1 MSLRFSYYPG
11 CRLSGKGAE
20 YGASVEAV
28 FARLGYALAEL
39 PGWSCCG
46 EASGHAV
53 APRAAHALS
62 AHNLAI
68 AAAVGKPLVA
78 PCAICYGNLR
88 AAAHAAATGDSEF
101 PDDFPAV
108 PLEDIVGVEV
118 LSPLQVLSAPEAL
131 IRMREAADESLGGF
145 RVACYY
151 GCLLTRPPEYAGGE
165 DVANPLS
172 MERLLEALGAETV
185 DWSYKTECCGGA
197 LGAPAE
203 RVVLELAWRIISA
216 AEEAGAN
223 CIAVACPL
231 CHWNLDIRQFEI
243 SKRKRRKV
251 EMPIF
256 YFSELIAVAFDLPKT
271 EKWLKRHMTT
281 VFPLIDEIIGFE

>member
-1 MSLRFSYYPG
+1 VERKFSYYPG
-11 CRLSGKGAE
+11 CRLSGVGAE

-28 FARLGYALAEL
+28 FARLGYALEEL

-46 EASGHAV
+46 AASGHAV
-53 APRAAHALS
+53 APRAAYALS
-62 AHNLAI
+62 AHNLAL
-68 AAAVGKPLVA
+68 AAAAGGPLVA

-88 AAAHAAATGDSEF
+88 AAANAAATGDAEF
-101 PDDFPAV
+101 PEDFPAV
-108 PLEDIVGVEV
+108 PIEDLAAVEV
-118 LSPLQVLSAPEAL
+118 LSPLDVLCGPEAL
-131 IRMREAADESLGGF
+131 IRMRQAADESLAGF

-151 GCLLTRPPEYAGGE
+151 GCLLTRPPGCADGE

-203 RVVLELAWRIISA
+203 GIVFELAWRIISA

-231 CHWNLDIRQFEI
+231 CHWNLDVRQFEI
-243 SKRKRRKV
+243 SKKKRRKV
-251 EMPIF
+251 EMPVF
-256 YFSELIAVAFDLPKT
+256 YFSELLAVALDLPKT
-271 EKWLKRHMTT
+271 EKWLKKHLTT
-281 VFPLIDEIIGFE
+281 VFPLVDEIMGLE